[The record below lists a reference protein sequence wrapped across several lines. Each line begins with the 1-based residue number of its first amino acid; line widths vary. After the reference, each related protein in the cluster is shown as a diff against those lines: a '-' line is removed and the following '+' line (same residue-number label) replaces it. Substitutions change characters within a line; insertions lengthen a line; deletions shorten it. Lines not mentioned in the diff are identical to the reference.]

1 MEETFQLRWGILV
14 NCPTIDVIYIAT
26 PHSHH
31 FQNAMLAL
39 EAGKHVLCEKNF
51 TVNAG
56 QAKKLSTVA
65 EKKQRFLMEGLW
77 TRFLPV
83 SVEVRQFLQAG
94 AIGTVTR
101 VFADNGLG
109 MDPYSDFLPGDLMV
123 VKELAGGALL
133 DLGVYS
139 IHWVLQAMPKT
150 NRRPI
155 QILSTTTEYAV
166 SGVDETTTILMRF
179 APSTADGPEIQ
190 ATASASLRAIT
201 DPDGETAAVRIQGDQ
216 GETQIYGWPWCPS
229 RLRVIRRGPGMNNR
243 GTINRQDRPSTR
255 RSIWTLLRG
264 GRSCTLHLPR
274 SSRESRDALAREHDS
289 NGDHGY
295 SAAGE

>member
-1 MEETFQLRWGILV
+1 MEETFQLRWGILAYRNYSDLV

-133 DLGVYS
+133 DREFKCPPV
-139 IHWVLQAMPKT
+139 K
-150 NRRPI
+150 
-155 QILSTTTEYAV
+155 LSTTLMTD
-166 SGVDETTTILMRF
+166 GILISWRLF
-179 APSTADGPEIQ
+179 NPLGTPGHAQDKSSPNSDPLYHDG
-190 ATASASLRAIT
+190 
-201 DPDGETAAVRIQGDQ
+201 
-216 GETQIYGWPWCPS
+216 
-229 RLRVIRRGPGMNNR
+229 IRRIRSRRDNYYPYE
-243 GTINRQDRPSTR
+243 IRP
-255 RSIWTLLRG
+255 
-264 GRSCTLHLPR
+264 
-274 SSRESRDALAREHDS
+274 
-289 NGDHGY
+289 
-295 SAAGE
+295 

>member
-1 MEETFQLRWGILV
+1 
-14 NCPTIDVIYIAT
+14 
-26 PHSHH
+26 
-31 FQNAMLAL
+31 MLAL

-83 SVEVRQFLQAG
+83 SVEVRQLLQAG

-109 MDPYSDFLPGDLMV
+109 MDPYSDFLPGDRMV

-155 QILSTTTEYAV
+155 QILSTTTEYAMARPPRCA
-166 SGVDETTTILMRF
+166 SKAIK
-179 APSTADGPEIQ
+179 AKPKSTAGRGVRPGYE
-190 ATASASLRAIT
+190 SLDE
-201 DPDGETAAVRIQGDQ
+201 DPG
-216 GETQIYGWPWCPS
+216 
-229 RLRVIRRGPGMNNR
+229 
-243 GTINRQDRPSTR
+243 
-255 RSIWTLLRG
+255 
-264 GRSCTLHLPR
+264 
-274 SSRESRDALAREHDS
+274 
-289 NGDHGY
+289 
-295 SAAGE
+295 